1 MLDSLIIE
9 FDKGLRTLFSVM
21 PSVREFPGGQ
31 CGEPALTEADKTHAG
46 ALMRVNHVGEVCAQ
60 ALYQGQALTCRDPE
74 TRKTLEKAASEENE
88 HLAWTAHRLDELGS
102 HKSVLNP
109 LWYLGSLSLGAI
121 AGGFG
126 DTWSLGF
133 LAETERQ
140 VEAHLDHHLSELP
153 TEDTKSQ
160 AIIRQMKIDE
170 RRHADMADRLGGREL
185 PALAKAAMRLSARAM
200 TKTAYYL

>member
-21 PSVREFPGGQ
+21 PSVREFPGGL
-31 CGEPALTEADKTHAG
+31 CGEPALTEADKTLAG

-140 VEAHLDHHLSELP
+140 VGEHLDHHLSELP
-153 TEDTKSQ
+153 AQDTSSR
-160 AIIRQMKIDE
+160 AIVQQMKADE
-170 RRHADMADRLGGREL
+170 MRHADTAVGLGAREL
-185 PALAKAAMRLSARAM
+185 PASVKLAMRMAAGVMTRA
-200 TKTAYYL
+200 AYYL